1 MKYILILWC
10 VFSFIAC
17 SPDNKTSLE
26 PLKKIDIDN
35 IPYLMYDNQIDLAY
49 EIIAKGKV
57 AALEVGDTMYY
68 YNRINDNQIESKL
81 RSIMCCSFMNTYDS
95 LGFLSN
101 YEMFTDYV
109 ENYTY
114 KRIRVEDTIFESSLE
129 SSKKTKYLIKD
140 ERIIEEVR
148 FIENDSNAIK
158 HIRYIYNDED
168 RLEKVFTTIKKGY
181 NNEFIHDKELKVYTY
196 VNDSILFCSDFYQI
210 RDIDTICRETIKYNN
225 IGFPKEKRILF
236 REDTLKTYFVMIKD

>member
-26 PLKKIDIDN
+26 PLKKINIDN
-35 IPYLMYDNQIDLAY
+35 IPYLMYDNQIDFAY

-57 AALEVGDTMYY
+57 VALEVGDTMYY

-129 SSKKTKYLIKD
+129 FSKKTKYLIKD

-148 FIENDSNAIK
+148 FTENDSNAIK
-158 HIRYIYNDED
+158 HIRYSYNDED

-181 NNEFIHDKELKVYTY
+181 NNEFSHDKELKIYTY
-196 VNDSILFCSDFYQI
+196 NINAVLVN
-210 RDIDTICRETIKYNN
+210 TIFFKLKEGIPFIK
-225 IGFPKEKRILF
+225 K
-236 REDTLKTYFVMIKD
+236 